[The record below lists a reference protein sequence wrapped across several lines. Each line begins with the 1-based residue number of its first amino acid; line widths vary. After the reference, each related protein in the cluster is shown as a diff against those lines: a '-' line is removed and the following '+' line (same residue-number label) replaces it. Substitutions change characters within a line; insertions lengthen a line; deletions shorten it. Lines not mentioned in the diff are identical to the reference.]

1 MQIMTHRIWHVQ
13 LNSRVLIAFNIKGH
27 LVLKIDFEVL
37 FIPFER
43 GNKYFQI
50 LFKDYIIKRDAIS
63 NGAKKINQNESWPH
77 WEWPKWNL
85 TSLSTGLSSS
95 SRAASYSFCMYVVI
109 LALATSDMIKRLKC
123 EVYKKIMPDVSHY
136 TRYGY
141 INHFFNFLA
150 FMYTIFFALTIIDM
164 ILWQKLIEVR
174 LKSILYNIFL
184 AKVAPL

>member
-1 MQIMTHRIWHVQ
+1 MRQQIQSKWKFTLLRMA
-13 LNSRVLIAFNIKGH
+13 RVKPYLIEH
-27 LVLKIDFEVL
+27 W
-37 FIPFER
+37 P
-43 GNKYFQI
+43 
-50 LFKDYIIKRDAIS
+50 LFKLKGSFIFFLHVRRHIRSGNIRHD
-63 NGAKKINQNESWPH
+63 KKVKMW
-77 WEWPKWNL
+77 
-85 TSLSTGLSSS
+85 SLS
-95 SRAASYSFCMYVVI
+95 
-109 LALATSDMIKRLKC
+109 KN
-123 EVYKKIMPDVSHY
+123 IMPDVSHY